1 MILFLE
7 MTVNLD
13 PGNMRSGM
21 FGYIIYRWLKV
32 SHFEQS
38 NKTTVR
44 EEGSSGDF
52 EESSDNREKAALSKP
67 LKQLQDLASTF
78 SGMQHW
84 DILLPLT
91 IWLCCLLQQ
100 AWASLQAGEHIHHL
114 GFRVEH
120 RWDILQAF
128 LLTYFRGCMANMH
141 AGRIV
146 QAMA

>member
-1 MILFLE
+1 M
-7 MTVNLD
+7 NLD

-91 IWLCCLLQQ
+91 IWLCCLLT
-100 AWASLQAGEHIHHL
+100 ASLGKPASWRTHSS
-114 GFRVEH
+114 FRV
-120 RWDILQAF
+120 
-128 LLTYFRGCMANMH
+128 
-141 AGRIV
+141 
-146 QAMA
+146 